1 MKKTNFW
8 MEKVR
13 LRKAAINEMKEWMK
27 EKNVQ
32 EVILPTDMDE
42 VDELGLDGLD
52 IPFYS
57 DTDRHGQKVD
67 ICPKKLY
74 LNDKDELCGVFIT
87 EDGDDW
93 QAYNI
98 ENAFGSFDE
107 ILDTHAILY
116 EVLTNKE
123 EN

>member
-1 MKKTNFW
+1 MKKTDFW
-8 MEKVR
+8 MEEVR

-27 EKNVQ
+27 EKKVQ

-74 LNDKDELCGVFIT
+74 LNGKDELCGVFVT
-87 EDGDDW
+87 DYGDDW

-98 ENAFGSFDE
+98 ENTFGSFDE
-107 ILDTHAILY
+107 ILDTHALLY
-116 EVLTNKE
+116 EVLAAKE